1 MLIIESEVAVDL
13 LTDAL
18 TGTILVVRI
27 TSGFFVGVL
36 VDANVN
42 VFAGLM
48 TGFEIAILGP
58 LEVVCC

>member
-1 MLIIESEVAVDL
+1 MIVFNVAVDW
-13 LTDAL
+13 LTDGL
-18 TGTILVVRI
+18 TAIILGVRI
-27 TSGFFVGVL
+27 ISGAFVRVL